1 MFPSPAHSLRL
12 LITSCL
18 ATFCLLGQAQTEIP
32 PHKAILNS
40 DLKNTLGTQVS
51 DEVIDYL
58 KVTSRGSR
66 DCVVNT
72 IQYGLFGVTIDSYS
86 SRKLGACD
94 PIAYRQL
101 TEASIKAQMNTFDKV
116 RQVVKGGFHTLVASR
131 DLNPFISPYIF
142 LGEIRFQKH
151 ARIEVN
157 YLSYLYKYFTNTKF
171 RRGLANSSYVPLN
184 GNSPMQYLF
193 NPGEQ
198 VHEIVTSEGR
208 VFTMISFTD
217 YINSSLNMDNLKDMG
232 PSLTLPN
239 GWQYRT
245 RVIDK
250 QIVIK
255 TSAPSYDFVTMFDE
269 FSNYYVESK

>member
-94 PIAYRQL
+94 PMAYRQL
-101 TEASIKAQMNTFDKV
+101 TEASIKAQMNTFDLPTFTQADAVTSYHFHRLLQRPKQIELIYV
-116 RQVVKGGFHTLVASR
+116 QPSEKSSVKEMSR
-131 DLNPFISPYIF
+131 FIKQLRLDWVKQNPALTWTEPSVSFDLAENAPTN
-142 LGEIRFQKH
+142 EVH
-151 ARIEVN
+151 RIEK
-157 YLSYLYKYFTNTKF
+157 SYE
-171 RRGLANSSYVPLN
+171 VI
-184 GNSPMQYLF
+184 Q
-193 NPGEQ
+193 Q
-198 VHEIVTSEGR
+198 
-208 VFTMISFTD
+208 
-217 YINSSLNMDNLKDMG
+217 LKAKKK
-232 PSLTLPN
+232 L
-239 GWQYRT
+239 
-245 RVIDK
+245 
-250 QIVIK
+250 
-255 TSAPSYDFVTMFDE
+255 
-269 FSNYYVESK
+269 